1 MNKRAVT
8 GLIIALLIII
18 LGFTGYQLFWPK
30 HSGFDIVINNNTSET
45 ISGLAITYDHISKDI
60 QLPDIETGKTYKIN
74 IDPNEDF
81 GESSMILYY
90 KDNRGFIQK
99 NVIIGY
105 FEKGNRGTVK
115 VNIKSRDENGLIMMQ
130 VEEKI

>member
-1 MNKRAVT
+1 MNKKTVA

-18 LGFTGYQLFWPK
+18 SGFIAYKLFWPR

-45 ISGLAITYDHISKDI
+45 IRGLVVTYDHISKDI
-60 QLPDIETGKTYKIN
+60 QLPDIEAGKIYKIN
-74 IDPNEDF
+74 IDPKEDF